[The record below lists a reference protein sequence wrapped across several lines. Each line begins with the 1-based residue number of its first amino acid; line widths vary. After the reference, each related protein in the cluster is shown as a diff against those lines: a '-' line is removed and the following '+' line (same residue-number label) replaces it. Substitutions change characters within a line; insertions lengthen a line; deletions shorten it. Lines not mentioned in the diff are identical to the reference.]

1 MNTRA
6 SEELKGRNDGR
17 NIQIIRAYVGIK
29 QYVLASEI
37 GVSQQKLSEIENQ
50 KEIDEELLLRIAG
63 VLCISI
69 DTIKNFDAERAINN
83 INNYK
88 EQANNNEKIQMRMK
102 DNPIDKII
110 ELYERL
116 LECKKEKIE
125 ILKNK

>member
-69 DTIKNFDAERAINN
+69 DTIKNFDAKRAIDN

-88 EQANNNEKIQMRMK
+88 EQASKNEKARMGIK
-102 DNPIDKII
+102 DNPTDKII

-116 LECKKEKIE
+116 LECQKEKME

>member
-1 MNTRA
+1 MNTNLPNKNE
-6 SEELKGRNDGR
+6 SRNDGH
-17 NIQIIRAYVGIK
+17 NIQIIRAYIGIK

-50 KEIDEELLLRIAG
+50 KEIDEKLLLRIAE
-63 VLCISI
+63 VLCVST